1 MKLFKQIDLTIG
13 KPWKVII
20 YLAIPIFLSQIL
32 GNAFSLINALVLKT
46 TVGGDSVTAINSTGS
61 ISSVL
66 FQFAYGCSG
75 GFAIMLSSYY
85 GKKDFEN
92 LKKSFYNAIYLCL
105 LIGVV
110 ITVLGLIVYKDLL
123 VLLNVDERYLLKA
136 QNYYFILLLSFVF
149 MLLANFLGNA
159 LRAIGDSTAPLLISL
174 CSTFVNICF
183 AFLFTGLIKLDTR
196 GVALATLIANLTN
209 IIISLIYM
217 LRKYE
222 YFSIKGQIVKI
233 NKKFCFSMLKL
244 GVPLG
249 LQWSILFIGS
259 FFQART
265 INGFGNG
272 LATKA
277 VSCYSPIESYLCMP
291 LSAIAN
297 ALLSFVAQNYGN
309 GDIKRIKN
317 GVIDA
322 LIIDLISWIVI
333 LLIGA
338 IIAPYAPYIFMP
350 KEEINDVINGPIIK
364 YYCLTYLKIIIPC
377 LLLQSLLTISR
388 SILQGCQKTLIPFLS
403 GVGELVA
410 RICVCAIIPSL
421 INPSNPVSA
430 ESYIG
435 VCFSSP
441 MAWLVSVIIMG
452 FSAIYILNK
461 KLKQYNIYS

>member
-1 MKLFKQIDLTIG
+1 MINMKLFKQIDLTIG

-183 AFLFTGLIKLDTR
+183 AL
-196 GVALATLIANLTN
+196 
-209 IIISLIYM
+209 
-217 LRKYE
+217 
-222 YFSIKGQIVKI
+222 
-233 NKKFCFSMLKL
+233 
-244 GVPLG
+244 
-249 LQWSILFIGS
+249 
-259 FFQART
+259 
-265 INGFGNG
+265 
-272 LATKA
+272 
-277 VSCYSPIESYLCMP
+277 
-291 LSAIAN
+291 
-297 ALLSFVAQNYGN
+297 
-309 GDIKRIKN
+309 
-317 GVIDA
+317 
-322 LIIDLISWIVI
+322 
-333 LLIGA
+333 
-338 IIAPYAPYIFMP
+338 
-350 KEEINDVINGPIIK
+350 
-364 YYCLTYLKIIIPC
+364 
-377 LLLQSLLTISR
+377 
-388 SILQGCQKTLIPFLS
+388 FLS
-403 GVGELVA
+403 V
-410 RICVCAIIPSL
+410 
-421 INPSNPVSA
+421 
-430 ESYIG
+430 
-435 VCFSSP
+435 F
-441 MAWLVSVIIMG
+441 
-452 FSAIYILNK
+452 
-461 KLKQYNIYS
+461 